1 MIVKV
6 IMDLKIQRKLCGFK
20 CIVQKKIGIK
30 NKLKRTERELDKKHQ
45 DRKKE
50 FNE

>member
-20 CIVQKKIGIK
+20 CIVQKKIGIYDTIRNRPSYL
-30 NKLKRTERELDKKHQ
+30 NKFRNIKY
-45 DRKKE
+45 KE
-50 FNE
+50 